1 MLEEYSATPFLWGNH
16 VIETMRPLD
25 EESSAFIGGASL
37 RIRCVS
43 AVHTCVSNVTSLGS
57 SVARA
62 ITDVTWVKDCR
73 FFTWIFDTLRTME
86 SLIWNTDRTF
96 SLTLNNTFT
105 KDHLTPFPPPPC
117 HLSTSEREKL
127 VTKYGAVRQ
136 TKSIHFSNQQSFSFF
151 GKKKRKK
158 RKRREMYF
166 NPQL

>member
-73 FFTWIFDTLRTME
+73 LFTWIFDTLRTME

-105 KDHLTPFPPPPC
+105 QDHLTPFPVPLQ
-117 HLSTSEREKL
+117 HFLKRKT
-127 VTKYGAVRQ
+127 GAVRQ
-136 TKSIHFSNQQSFSFF
+136 TKSKHFSNQQSFSFF
-151 GKKKRKK
+151 GKKKEKK
-158 RKRREMYF
+158 EEERNVFKPAVVKF
-166 NPQL
+166 DSVK